1 MKFTWYESL
10 LILVFII
17 IANVLSI
24 PYLLLGKRPIWY
36 AKWIDRTLGQ
46 ELLLF
51 DLYPERYN
59 KQFVNKD
66 NQKT

>member
-1 MKFTWYESL
+1 MKFEWYESL
-10 LILVFII
+10 FILFLIIV
-17 IANVLSI
+17 ANICAI

-59 KQFVNKD
+59 KQFINKG
-66 NQKT
+66 NRKV